1 MSGNVGPKTQFF
13 SYRVDL
19 PGTATTY
26 IIEWQDS
33 DGVNQKNTYGPRK
46 TPIGFILNSCV
57 TYGTFIINGSRVFA
71 SGESC
76 PGNTICAKTSLIT
89 NNGKC

>member
-1 MSGNVGPKTQFF
+1 MSGTVGSKTQFF

-46 TPIGFILNSCV
+46 TPISFILNSCV

>member
-26 IIEWQDS
+26 IIEWEDS
-33 DGVNQKNTYGPRK
+33 DGVNQKNTYLPRK
-46 TPIGFILNSCV
+46 TPISFILNSCV
-57 TYGTFIINGSRVFA
+57 TYGTFIVNGSRIFA
-71 SGESC
+71 IDDPC
-76 PGNTICAKTSLIT
+76 PGNNICVRTNLIT